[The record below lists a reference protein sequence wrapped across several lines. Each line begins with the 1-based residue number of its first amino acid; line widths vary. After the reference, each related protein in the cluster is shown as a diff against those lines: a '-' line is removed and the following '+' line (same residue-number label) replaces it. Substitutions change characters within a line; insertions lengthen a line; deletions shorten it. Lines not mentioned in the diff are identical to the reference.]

1 MIKSNIQSE
10 KVKNLCQVE
19 CSSEYRRIEEDYY
32 NSQGTLNIN
41 EQTKKINQYSSLI
54 RNLDKQWYI
63 YYIFL
68 FIITNSVKYDN
79 LIAEFPEEE
88 VKSELSMFFDDR
100 FKLFSIANEYEQNNL
115 MIQELDKNYK
125 NYLSIMNQRKNQL
138 IFNFDEKKYIIK
150 LL

>member
-1 MIKSNIQSE
+1 M
-10 KVKNLCQVE
+10 V
-19 CSSEYRRIEEDYY
+19 
-32 NSQGTLNIN
+32 
-41 EQTKKINQYSSLI
+41 
-54 RNLDKQWYI
+54 YI

-138 IFNFDEKKYIIK
+138 IFNFDEKKYKIK

>member
-1 MIKSNIQSE
+1 
-10 KVKNLCQVE
+10 
-19 CSSEYRRIEEDYY
+19 
-32 NSQGTLNIN
+32 
-41 EQTKKINQYSSLI
+41 
-54 RNLDKQWYI
+54 
-63 YYIFL
+63 
-68 FIITNSVKYDN
+68 
-79 LIAEFPEEE
+79 
-88 VKSELSMFFDDR
+88 MFFDDR